1 MKMQGETVSENDVV
15 VIYTDGGCVP
25 NPGIGGWGAVLRH
38 GNTCKE
44 LSGGEIESTNNR
56 MELMAA
62 IESLGALKRPCRV
75 RLVTDSQYVK
85 NGITQWMA
93 MWKARDWK
101 RKTGSIKNLELWQRL
116 DEVVQLHDIQWDWIK
131 GHSGVEDNERCD
143 ELASME
149 ITQLQSDISEFNY

>member
-1 MKMQGETVSENDVV
+1 MSENEVV

-38 GNTCKE
+38 GTKYKE

-62 IESLGALKRPCRV
+62 IESLDALKRPCRI

-85 NGITQWMA
+85 NGVTQWMPG
-93 MWKARDWK
+93 WKARGWK
-101 RKTGSIKNLELWQRL
+101 RKTGAIKNLELWKLL
-116 DEVVQLHDIQWDWIK
+116 DEAVQRHDIQWDWVK

-143 ELASME
+143 VLASIE
-149 ITQLQSDISEFNY
+149 INKLQSGGA